1 MERPGLT
8 GYIPSMEEGAEAGA
22 SPKSKMILM
31 DLGAPSE
38 EMMAQSKKRRG
49 LSR

>member
-1 MERPGLT
+1 MERPIDRIHSVDG
-8 GYIPSMEEGAEAGA
+8 GRAAGA

-38 EMMAQSKKRRG
+38 EMMAQSKKRV
-49 LSR
+49 